1 MTKKPVR
8 KIQLNRETIR
18 NVTNEQL
25 THVAGG
31 SGTTSNTCSLHE
43 TTGPFPSHGPC
54 NGSIIFV

>member
-8 KIQLNRETIR
+8 KIQLKSETIR
-18 NVTNEQL
+18 IVSNEQL
-25 THVAGG
+25 TRAAGG
-31 SGTTSNTCSLHE
+31 SADSQTCSLHE